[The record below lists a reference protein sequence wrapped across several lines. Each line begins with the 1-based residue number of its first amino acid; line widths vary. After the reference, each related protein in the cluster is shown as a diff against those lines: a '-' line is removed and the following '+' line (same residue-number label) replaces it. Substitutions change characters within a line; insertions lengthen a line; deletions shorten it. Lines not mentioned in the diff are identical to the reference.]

1 MIRWNSTEKRW
12 KKAAD
17 AAIAPERYCDERDR
31 LAAEVAKRIWVAN
44 GGRDWAD
51 AQSEGSLLALEALVL
66 RHLNDDVV
74 RSSLA
79 LRHVSVLEDNLHTC
93 DYEDARSLAAE
104 GRWAG
109 DYLSGAAQCALL
121 SATAGAEASSAL
133 REPSEGRLE
142 RLRGGLAALVSA
154 ELKSASIAAA

>member
-1 MIRWNSTEKRW
+1 MMMRWSGAEKRW

-17 AAIAPERYCDERDR
+17 AAVAPERFCEERDR
-31 LAAEVAKRIWVAN
+31 LAAEVAKRIWVVN
-44 GGRDWAD
+44 GGREWAD
-51 AQSEGSLLALEALVL
+51 ARGEGSLLALEALVT

-74 RSSLA
+74 RSALA
-79 LRHVSVLEDNLHTC
+79 LRHVSILEDNLHTC

-121 SATAGAEASSAL
+121 EAAGEVSVSAL
-133 REPSEGRLE
+133 REPSEDRLE
-142 RLRGGLAALVSA
+142 RLRGSLASLVMA
-154 ELKSASIAAA
+154 ELKAAAIAAA

>member
-1 MIRWNSTEKRW
+1 MIMRWNSAEKRW

-17 AAIAPERYCDERDR
+17 AAIAPDRFCEERDR
-31 LAAEVAKRIWVAN
+31 LAGEVAKRIWVAN

-51 AQSEGSLLALEALVL
+51 TRNEGSLLALEALVL
-66 RHLNDDVV
+66 RHLNDEVV
-74 RSSLA
+74 RSALA

-109 DYLSGAAQCALL
+109 DYLSGAMHCALL
-121 SATAGAEASSAL
+121 ATPTETTVSPL
-133 REPSEGRLE
+133 REPSEDRLD
-142 RLRGGLAALVSA
+142 RLRGSLATLVSA
-154 ELKSASIAAA
+154 ELKAASIAAA